1 MIDVLLRTA
10 LTGSA
15 VTLAWMA
22 VNALLGK
29 RLPALWHYRVL
40 KLALFL
46 FLVPV
51 WPLASLA
58 AKLPAKLAPAA
69 PVTAPE
75 VTLAPQIPVTAL
87 PTAPTAPAAP
97 AAPLPG
103 TAPVALSVDLLQL
116 LTAVWAIGAAAVLGY
131 KLWVYIRFR
140 RSILGQNRPVSDPEV
155 QAVFAACRTQL
166 GIRRAVALRE
176 NPLVPTPLST
186 GLLRPVVVL
195 PALSLSREELRFLFL
210 HELTHIRRH
219 DLWVRFFAML
229 AAALHWYDP
238 LVYQLNKQ
246 IKNLS
251 EQSCDERVSAPL
263 DRAGRFAYGSV
274 LLKLAADTVAG
285 PCEWAVTLS
294 AKDTI
299 ERRLIRV
306 LHSEKLKGRKRLLA
320 LALAAAILTCG
331 TAAALAARSP
341 LVRRETGPDTQT
353 VQAETTALRELP
365 ADRVGQKE
373 ADAAVWFTPEDI
385 HDIESAELVW
395 WDGTVYATLDEG
407 APAYLETLL
416 GGASDI
422 KSSGCPFHSVLYLRR
437 ADGVV
442 GKVLPAEDSCA
453 VFQSDGAYYDCG
465 AGDNA
470 VFYALFG
477 VSTAELPLYTS
488 AAAQPEDADVPAE
501 TAAAQ
506 LKAAGS
512 TVLHPDALRGDTAL
526 ILSRG
531 GTLLPD
537 DDPSSY
543 SYQYTEAGA
552 KIYYKLFR
560 DKYGVSHK
568 EYLVGNREALLANE
582 TLKNAQTAEERVDRW
597 LSELVNGEYP
607 KNKNGESYGIVSLAD
622 YVGYM
627 PDLYSVLN
635 PDTGVSGYVRW
646 VDEPGYELRKSGNI
660 AAYMEWQKANP
671 GPYQLPMYDAKGD
684 QIGYWEMGEND
695 DSVDTTGMTSDEAK
709 EAVANAGSS
718 PHPDALRG
726 DTDLILS
733 RGGTLLP
740 DNDPGSY
747 IGIDGVWYKLYL
759 TKNTIP
765 EEYNPLPGG
774 IASEEYLVGN
784 ISAVAEKDRY
794 LLDELVNGDY
804 PKNSRGESYGHG
816 LIWKYVGYRPDLV
829 AGYQGINGKSG
840 YISELDEA
848 KLPRDLPA
856 DQCPHEFLIPL
867 YDSEHNEIDKF
878 PTGCGG
884 HLNPAATGM
893 TIEEAKAAI
902 ANGAV

>member
-15 VTLAWMA
+15 VTLAWLA

-58 AKLPAKLAPAA
+58 AKLPARLAFTA

-75 VTLAPQIPVTAL
+75 AAPAPQIPVTAL
-87 PTAPTAPAAP
+87 PTAPAVP
-97 AAPLPG
+97 AAPLPE
-103 TAPVALSVDLLQL
+103 TAPVALSVDLFQI

-140 RSILGQNRPVSDPEV
+140 RSILRQNRPVSDPEI
-155 QAVFAACRTQL
+155 QAVFNECKTQL
-166 GIRRAVALRE
+166 GLRRAVALRE

-195 PALSLSREELRFLFL
+195 PVLPLCREELRFLFL
-210 HELTHIRRH
+210 HELTHIKRH

-238 LVYQLNKQ
+238 LVYLLNKQ

-251 EQSCDERVSAPL
+251 EQGCDERVSAPL

-320 LALAAAILTCG
+320 LALAAAILACG

-353 VQAETTALRELP
+353 VQNENAALRELS

-416 GGASDI
+416 GGASAV

-442 GKVLPAEDSCA
+442 GKVLPAEDSCD
-453 VFQSDGAYYDCG
+453 VFQSDGAYYDFN

-488 AAAQPEDADVPAE
+488 AAAQQPEDADVPAE
-501 TAAAQ
+501 TAAPQPETAD
-506 LKAAGS
+506 S

-526 ILSRG
+526 IMSRG

-543 SYQYTEAGA
+543 VSYISADGSKVYSKQFTGKNGYRHE
-552 KIYYKLFR
+552 
-560 DKYGVSHK
+560 

-582 TLKNAQTAEERVDRW
+582 TRKNAQGAEERVDRW

-646 VDEPGYELRKSGNI
+646 KDVPGANVKTPEEAL
-660 AAYMEWQKANP
+660 AYMEWREANP

-684 QIGYWEMGEND
+684 QIGYWEMGGSD
-695 DSVDTTGMTSDEAK
+695 DSVDTTGMTIEEAK

-718 PHPDALRG
+718 PYPDAVRG
-726 DTDLILS
+726 DTDLIMS

-740 DNDPGSY
+740 DDEESSY
-747 IGIDGVWYKLYL
+747 RIVDGVAYKRFLGKDNYGYL
-759 TKNTIP
+759 
-765 EEYNPLPGG
+765 EYV
-774 IASEEYLVGN
+774 VGN
-784 ISAVAEKDRY
+784 EDY
-794 LLDELVNGDY
+794 LREEWGDYWADLMLATLVDGDY
-804 PKNSRGESYGHG
+804 PKNSKGESYGD
-816 LIWKYVGYRPDLV
+816 LELQYYVGYAPDLHRNSGTHGEP
-829 AGYQGINGKSG
+829 GYTR
-840 YISELDEA
+840 LADEA
-848 KLPRDLPA
+848 IPNLPEA
-856 DQCPHEFLIPL
+856 ECPHEFLIPL
-867 YDSEHNEIDKF
+867 YDSEGNEIGKCDLN
-878 PTGCGG
+878 CNG
-884 HLNPAATGM
+884 HIIEKGM
-893 TIEEAKAAI
+893 TIEEAKAAL
-902 ANGAV
+902 ANGTL